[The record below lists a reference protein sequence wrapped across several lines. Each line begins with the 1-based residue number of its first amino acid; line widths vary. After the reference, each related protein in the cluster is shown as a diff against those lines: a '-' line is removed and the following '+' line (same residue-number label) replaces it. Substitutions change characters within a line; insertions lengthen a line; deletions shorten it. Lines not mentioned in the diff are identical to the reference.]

1 MQVLVQQVPLQEE
14 EESLVLHQPLVCL
27 VPGGAGD
34 EGGVELQLKWISR
47 LWKLKLPVEEGK
59 EEETGEC
66 LQP

>member
-27 VPGGAGD
+27 VPGGAGAED
-34 EGGVELQLKWISR
+34 GEELQLKWISR
-47 LWKLKLPVEEGK
+47 RWKLQLPVEEG
-59 EEETGEC
+59 ETWVC

>member
-34 EGGVELQLKWISR
+34 EGGIKWISR
-47 LWKLKLPVEEGK
+47 LWKLKLPVEEG
-59 EEETGEC
+59 ETGEC